1 MATRSFSTGVEP
13 RVHVTHLSGDL
24 TVEAWDEAR
33 IELRADV
40 EPREAYQ
47 EGDALIID
55 GCEGDLTLCLPY
67 GSKLVAGHV
76 SGDCRIADL
85 RSLELHQVR
94 GDLTIN
100 RISGPVDIETVGGDV
115 TLRQAGRLRFAGR
128 GGGDLGVSAVA
139 EIEVEHIAG
148 DMELRES
155 DHARIGRVDGDVTAR
170 NIGKRL
176 EIGAVGGD
184 CRVEDALEAA
194 VAIGTV
200 GSDLRVNTA
209 AGLQLGTVESDAAI
223 QAVAGNLEFGSISDD
238 LSLADVGGN
247 IKGGSVGDDAVLRGM
262 GGSIEIGSIGGD
274 LSLEARFPA
283 DSVSRLNVAGDTAL
297 HLPAQP
303 SLRLRATV
311 RGDASG
317 PASLSNGGR
326 LELDYGAGA
335 ALLELQVGGD
345 LAVRGGG
352 SPHSSSSSS
361 GSAADFADFDR
372 SMRDFGREMGEL
384 GRELGRLGQELG
396 RELAAAFA
404 EGGWSRGAGI
414 ADEVAENVDRRKRRA
429 EAEAAKQARRAERLR
444 VKINERE
451 WQLDPERLER
461 IKEQARRA
469 AAEGLAGALETVE
482 RAIGR
487 MRAGVPPAP
496 DTASASAATASA
508 ATGATIRIDIED
520 QPAGAEPQPADA
532 DRRRERETILRL
544 VAEGRISPEE
554 GDMLLEALE

>member
-1 MATRSFSTGVEP
+1 MATRSFSTGIEP
-13 RVHVTHLSGDL
+13 RVHLAHLSGDL

-33 IELRADV
+33 VELRYDA

-47 EGDALIID
+47 EGDALMIN
-55 GCEGDLTLCLPY
+55 GCDGDLTLRLPS
-67 GSKLVAGHV
+67 GSTLVAEHV

-85 RSLELHQVR
+85 RSLELRQIR
-94 GDLTIN
+94 GDLNIE
-100 RISGPVDIETVGGDV
+100 RIGGPIDIETVGGDV
-115 TLRQAGRLRFAGR
+115 TLRQAERLRFAGR

-139 EIEVEHIAG
+139 EVEVEHIAG

-155 DHARIGRVDGDVTAR
+155 SQARVGRVDGDFTAR

-176 EIGAVGGD
+176 EVGAVGGD
-184 CRVEDALEAA
+184 CRVEDALEA
-194 VAIGTV
+194 VVSIGNV

-209 AGLQLGTVESDAAI
+209 AGLQLGTVGSDAAI
-223 QAVAGNLEFGSISDD
+223 QALAGNLEFGAIGDD
-238 LSLADVGGN
+238 LSLADVAGSV
-247 IKGGSVGDDAVLRGM
+247 KGGSVGDDAVLRGM
-262 GGSIEIGSIGGD
+262 AGGIEIGSIGGD
-274 LSLEARFPA
+274 LSLEAVFPA
-283 DSVSRLNVAGDTAL
+283 DSVSRLNVGGDAAL

-326 LELDYGAGA
+326 LELDYGEGA
-335 ALLELQVGGD
+335 ALLEIRVGGD
-345 LAVRGGG
+345 LALRGGG

-404 EGGWSRGAGI
+404 EGGWSRGASVADDI
-414 ADEVAENVDRRKRRA
+414 AEKVERQKRRV
-429 EAEAAKQARRAERLR
+429 EERAAKQARRAERLR
-444 VKINERE
+444 VKINDRE

-482 RAIGR
+482 RAIER
-487 MRAGVPPAP
+487 MRAAAPPAP
-496 DTASASAATASA
+496 GAPPAPAAPSAP

-520 QPAGAEPQPADA
+520 QPVAAQPPPAEA
-532 DRRRERETILRL
+532 DRQRERETILRL
-544 VAEGRISPEE
+544 IAEGRISPEE